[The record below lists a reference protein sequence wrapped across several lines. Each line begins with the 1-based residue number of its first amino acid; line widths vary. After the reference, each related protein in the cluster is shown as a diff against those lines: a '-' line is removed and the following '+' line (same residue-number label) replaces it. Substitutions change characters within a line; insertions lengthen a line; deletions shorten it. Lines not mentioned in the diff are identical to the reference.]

1 MADSQE
7 ALRRGHQ
14 AALCREYLQPWLDGY
29 RLCLRVSLEKEDLS
43 VEEVM
48 SLRKELQ
55 ILTKMETK
63 IRNDLYD
70 AEMAKRQ

>member
-1 MADSQE
+1 
-7 ALRRGHQ
+7 
-14 AALCREYLQPWLDGY
+14 
-29 RLCLRVSLEKEDLS
+29 
-43 VEEVM
+43 M